1 MGGAGGG
8 EFVEVPGH
16 FADHGA
22 PGSAGFD
29 GAADE
34 EQAVV
39 EDGVGAPFV
48 GVLEEGEVDES
59 AAVFEGD
66 EDDPAAGRDGRGL
79 GGGADAGDE
88 DALSGCIA
96 RRCLRPRQ
104 ENNRDASLAQGD
116 GRML

>member
-1 MGGAGGG
+1 MPSGIVRARAGLGGCGCGGLAEEVEDGLGVVGGAGGG

-48 GVLEEGEVDES
+48 GVLEEG
-59 AAVFEGD
+59 
-66 EDDPAAGRDGRGL
+66 
-79 GGGADAGDE
+79 
-88 DALSGCIA
+88 
-96 RRCLRPRQ
+96 
-104 ENNRDASLAQGD
+104 
-116 GRML
+116 